1 MEPARLRIAV
11 FGTGYWAQF
20 QIAAWQSIGADV
32 VAVWNRT
39 HGKAAATAARFGI
52 PFVAETPEDAFS
64 QISFDIADI
73 ITDVDA
79 HAPLVRMAAEH
90 HQAVICQKPMA
101 FDWPAC
107 RQMVET
113 CSQAGVWFAIH
124 ENFRYQPPFQA
135 VKKALAD
142 ARFGRVLHAHVQMKS
157 PDRSILVKQPAL
169 AVMDHMALRDM
180 GPHIFDVIRDW
191 FGDVAAID
199 SRPVVSY
206 ADVGV
211 QDSALSLLDM
221 ASGLPVLCTLAHHFA
236 YKASIQCEHGTILLD
251 RDNMLHL
258 TVDGRT
264 DVIDTRNWPI
274 LDYIPA
280 DDWQIHGGHVF
291 TAIPRCLE
299 ALRDHFLA
307 GMPAETSGAD
317 NLETMRTVFAAMR
330 SQDEKRRVALNE
342 IG

>member
-1 MEPARLRIAV
+1 MRPARLRIAV

-39 HGKAAATAARFGI
+39 REKATATATRFGI
-52 PFVAETPEDAFS
+52 PFVADQPEDVF
-64 QISFDIADI
+64 QTVPFDLADI

-79 HAPLVRMAAEH
+79 HAPLVKLAAE
-90 HQAVICQKPMA
+90 QGKAVICQKPMA
-101 FDWPAC
+101 QDWPTSQEMVDVC
-107 RQMVET
+107 RR
-113 CSQAGVWFAIH
+113 AGVWFAIH

-135 VKKALAD
+135 VRAALAD
-142 ARFGRVLHAHVQMKS
+142 ERFGRVLHAHVQMKS
-157 PDRSILVKQPAL
+157 PDRAILLKQPAL
-169 AVMDHMALRDM
+169 ARMDHMALRDM
-180 GPHIFDVIRDW
+180 GPHLFDVVRCW
-191 FGDVAAID
+191 FGDLAAID

-206 ADVGV
+206 DDVGV
-211 QDSALSLLDM
+211 QDSALCLLDM
-221 ASGLPVLCTLAHHFA
+221 ASGVPVLCTLAHQFA
-236 YKASIQCEHGTILLD
+236 YKASIQCENGSILLD
-251 RDNMLHL
+251 RDNVLHL
-258 TVDGRT
+258 THQDQH
-264 DVIDTRNWPI
+264 DVIDTRTWPL

-291 TAIPRCLE
+291 SAIPRCLE

-330 SQDEKRRVALNE
+330 SQDERRRVELSE
-342 IG
+342 I